1 MVEEYL
7 TDDEQAEALK
17 TWWRENWAWVLSG
30 VVIGLCL
37 LGGWQYYQRYKIKRA
52 EAAAQTLDQFAA
64 AQGSDKAKAEV
75 LFKDLTDKYA
85 ATPYA
90 MQAQLLQAQNAVDS
104 NDFAR
109 AEAAL
114 RIVMADSKD
123 PELAQIAKLRL
134 ARVLIEQGKADDAL
148 ALLEVA
154 KAGAFAAEA
163 HELRGD
169 ALYAK
174 KDESGARAEYE
185 TALAVYKTSGG
196 DVSLLELKLLDLGGA
211 SASTTGAAVENKVNA
226 Q

>member
-1 MVEEYL
+1 MVDEYL
-7 TDDEQAEALK
+7 TDDEQGEALK

-37 LGGWQYYQRYKIKRA
+37 LGGWQYYQRFKIKRA
-52 EAAAQTLDQFAA
+52 EAAAEVLDQFAA
-64 AQGSDKAKAEV
+64 AQVSDKAKAET

-90 MQAQLLQAQNAVDS
+90 TQAQLLQAQNAVDS

-109 AEAAL
+109 AETAL
-114 RIVMADSKD
+114 RAVMAGKD
-123 PELAQIAKLRL
+123 PELAQVAKLRL
-134 ARVLIEQGKADDAL
+134 ARVLIEQGKADEAL
-148 ALLEVA
+148 TLLDVTS
-154 KAGAFAAEA
+154 AGAFVAQV
-163 HELRGD
+163 HEVRGD

-174 KDESGARAEYE
+174 QDQNGARGEYEAALAAYKSDSGA
-185 TALAVYKTSGG
+185 

-211 SASTTGAAVENKVNA
+211 VAAATDAGKVNT